1 MRGAGLE
8 IDLADRRRREQLE
21 QELKL
26 ALPATGLCN
35 PAEAR
40 VVVRV
45 LEELVG
51 DPAFQATWSGWTTS
65 SPAGQP
71 LAVALM
77 ALFPAQVALLRL
89 LCQQSEVLAPWRQW
103 IEVGLASTFQGRECL
118 VALLSLTRSHTH
130 RAVPFSDHPRSFA
143 VALTRAV
150 ARVLVVGDP
159 GTMLRRTQ
167 WQGALDHLDDSAGRR
182 EQALIAHFIGHLIEH
197 DTEAGIPS
205 RTSRLTESTRV

>member
-8 IDLADRRRREQLE
+8 IDLADRRRREQAQ

-26 ALPATGLCN
+26 TLPVTGLCN

-45 LEELVG
+45 LEELVS
-51 DPAFQATWSGWTTS
+51 DPGFLAAWSGWKTAC
-65 SPAGQP
+65 PGGQP

-77 ALFPAQVALLRL
+77 ALFPAQVALLRQM
-89 LCQQSEVLAPWRQW
+89 CGQSEVLAPWRQS
-103 IEVGLASTFQGRECL
+103 IEVGLASAFQGRECL

-150 ARVLVVGDP
+150 ARVLVIGDP
-159 GTMLRRTQ
+159 GTMMRRTQ

-182 EQALIAHFIGHLIEH
+182 EQALIAHFIRHLIEH
-197 DTEAGIPS
+197 DPEAGIPS
-205 RTSRLTESTRV
+205 RTSRLTESSRV